1 MNQGELLYV
10 PLGGLGEIGM
20 NTAMFG
26 HAGRWMMVDLG
37 LSFADDSLPGVDL
50 VLPDLTFAE
59 ARKRFLDGIVLTHA
73 HEDHYG
79 ALPYLWT
86 KLGVPVFCTAFTAAA
101 LRRKLL
107 DGPGAQDMPIRVV
120 APGEP
125 FRVGP
130 FECEYLHMTH
140 SIPEANAVVIRTEAG
155 TILHTGDWKL
165 DPHPLV
171 GEKSWIPQLTAL
183 GRDGVLAMLCDS
195 TNVFRPGE
203 SGSEAEVRTS
213 LADLVKQ
220 QKARVVVT
228 TFASNIARLES
239 VVLAGRESGREIA
252 VVGRSMHRMLEA
264 AREAGYLK
272 SMPRTIDPKEA
283 AGLPPA
289 RVLYLCTGSQGE
301 PRSALSRIAA
311 RAHPQ
316 VRLDRG
322 DTVIFSSKIIPG
334 NERALYNL
342 HNAFVRQG
350 VEVITEDDHFV
361 HVSGHPCR
369 DELEQMYR
377 WIRPRYVVP
386 IHGEARHIKA
396 HAEFARKLG
405 TQPIVIG
412 NGDILRLAPGE
423 PEVIDDAPIGRMA
436 LEPSGPV
443 DVGDELYRTRRR
455 LMSHGVILVSLVLD
469 DYGTVL
475 AAPRV
480 TDLGATDLVRG
491 ERGGRLED
499 RITDAIE
506 ALDDGAAEDDE
517 RVRDVVRGAV
527 RLGLE
532 LPRERR
538 PLIEVQITRL
548 TPEVMDQLEDSAA
561 AGR

>member
-1 MNQGELLYV
+1 
-10 PLGGLGEIGM
+10 
-20 NTAMFG
+20 
-26 HAGRWMMVDLG
+26 
-37 LSFADDSLPGVDL
+37 
-50 VLPDLTFAE
+50 
-59 ARKRFLDGIVLTHA
+59 
-73 HEDHYG
+73 
-79 ALPYLWT
+79 
-86 KLGVPVFCTAFTAAA
+86 
-101 LRRKLL
+101 
-107 DGPGAQDMPIRVV
+107 
-120 APGEP
+120 
-125 FRVGP
+125 
-130 FECEYLHMTH
+130 
-140 SIPEANAVVIRTEAG
+140 
-155 TILHTGDWKL
+155 
-165 DPHPLV
+165 
-171 GEKSWIPQLTAL
+171 
-183 GRDGVLAMLCDS
+183 
-195 TNVFRPGE
+195 
-203 SGSEAEVRTS
+203 
-213 LADLVKQ
+213 
-220 QKARVVVT
+220 VVVT

-239 VVLAGRESGREIA
+239 AVLAGRESGREIA

-272 SMPRTIDPKEA
+272 SMPRTIDAKEA

-311 RAHPQ
+311 RAHPH

-455 LMSHGVILVSLVLD
+455 LMSHGVIVVSLVLD

-475 AAPRV
+475 ASPRV

-491 ERGGRLED
+491 ERGSRLEE

-517 RVRDVVRGAV
+517 RVRDVVRSAV